1 MSIKLINFKYI
12 FTVIF
17 YFFRNEKNVIEAAAQ
32 GASIAIGLVANIGAN
47 LIAFF
52 AFLSFINAIL
62 SYLGGLVLYPELSF
76 EVSPNT
82 SVYLT
87 SRRSTQPTNYSWK
100 LGPPTNYILFL
111 LVIEDDLIWQVQPW
125 SNQL

>member
-76 EVSPNT
+76 EVSPLT

-87 SRRSTQPTNYSWK
+87 SREQLS
-100 LGPPTNYILFL
+100 PPTPGNLALFL
-111 LVIEDDLIWQVQPW
+111 LVIEDDLWQVQPW
-125 SNQL
+125 FNQL